1 MAVDDISLPGL
12 VHIGLDSLCSGVEL
26 FQLAMT
32 SDVEGHAIE
41 HLKKFENIT
50 CLHLIAY
57 R

>member
-1 MAVDDISLPGL
+1 MAVDDISLPEL
-12 VHIGLDSLCSGVEL
+12 LHIGLDSLCSRVEL

-41 HLKKFENIT
+41 HLKKFERINS
-50 CLHLIAY
+50 LNLIAY

>member
-12 VHIGLDSLCSGVEL
+12 VHIGLDSLCPRVEL

-32 SDVEGHAIE
+32 PDIEGHAIE
-41 HLKKFENIT
+41 HLKKFERIT
-50 CLHLIAY
+50 SLHLIAY